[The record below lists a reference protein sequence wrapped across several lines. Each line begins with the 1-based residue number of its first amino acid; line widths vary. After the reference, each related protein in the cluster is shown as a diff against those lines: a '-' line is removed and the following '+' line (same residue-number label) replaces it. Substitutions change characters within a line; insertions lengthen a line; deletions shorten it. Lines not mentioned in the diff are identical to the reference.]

1 MTGAETMMERLSTKR
16 RSYRVPNAIIGG
28 RVLLA
33 FIACALLVR
42 GSAVAALVAVVLTV
56 VVIAMDGL
64 DGMAARRLGLSSKL
78 GGVLD
83 ITADRIVEHVYWI
96 TFAVAQLVPLWV
108 PLVIVTR
115 SVLVDAV
122 RGLALAQ
129 GRTAFGDSTMARSRL
144 SRFLTA
150 SRTMRN
156 AYGLAKVAAFVL
168 LGILIALGAQDGTGA
183 ARALE
188 AAAMLSVSAAVA
200 LCLAR
205 GVPVLLEAKAY
216 LEPEGSAAGS

>member
-33 FIACALLVR
+33 FIACALIVR